1 MHHLRAS
8 AADEF
13 VKSHFTIKKTEQI
26 LSVIGIY
33 QAHKQNK
40 KSMKTDGGAI
50 GILDNEQTL
59 LDWVVSGPYIA
70 NMVCSTENT
79 LSTNHHEDNDS
90 FEKRFSLIKTF
101 KKFDNPYMES
111 QPDLINIVPK
121 EVMSEKA
128 TTSVKNAYSVG
139 CW

>member
-26 LSVIGIY
+26 LSVIGID

-50 GILDNEQTL
+50 GILDNEPTL

>member
-1 MHHLRAS
+1 MHRLQAS
-8 AADEF
+8 AANEF
-13 VKSHFTIKKTEQI
+13 VKGHFTIKKTEQI
-26 LSVIGIY
+26 LSVIGID

-101 KKFDNPYMES
+101 KKFNNPYMES

>member
-111 QPDLINIVPK
+111 QTDLINIVPK

>member
-1 MHHLRAS
+1 MHHIRAS

-13 VKSHFTIKKTEQI
+13 VKGHFKIKKTEQI
-26 LSVIGIY
+26 LSVIGID
-33 QAHKQNK
+33 QTHKQNK

-128 TTSVKNAYSVG
+128 ITSVKNAYSVG